1 MQVTTPLA
9 DVLSRY
15 LDLTSLRFKLTA
27 SNAANIDTPH
37 YHTMGLDFAQEFA
50 AAAADALGARQAEG
64 AGTPQAGLSYA
75 PHIQAVDGLLERP
88 DGNNVSM
95 DREGLQMG
103 EEQLQYKAG
112 IEFLN
117 EQFAEVRNA
126 IQEK

>member
-1 MQVTTPLA
+1 MQITTPLA
-9 DVLSRY
+9 DVLGRY
-15 LDLTSLRFKLTA
+15 LDLTSTQFKLTA
-27 SNAANIDTPH
+27 SNVANLDTPH

-50 AAAADALGARQAEG
+50 AAASDALQQRQAEEAG
-64 AGTPQAGLSYA
+64 APMQGTAYA
-75 PHIQAVDGLLERP
+75 PHVRAVGGLLERP

-112 IEFLN
+112 VEFLN